1 MINKLR
7 ARIQDEKGFT
17 LIELLVVILIIGILA
32 AIALPAFLNQRAKAQ
47 DSTAK
52 SDVRTAQTAMETYY
66 TDNQKYTG
74 ATSDATG
81 AATTSLQYIEPALK
95 NANTLV
101 VTPDGTGTGY
111 TISTTS
117 KSSDATVYSITN
129 AAGTVTRTCDDTG
142 KGGCSSSG
150 KW

>member
-52 SDVRTAQTAMETYY
+52 SDVRTAQTAMETYF
-66 TDNQKYTG
+66 TDSQTYVGAKSDPTG
-74 ATSDATG
+74 ADKA
-81 AATTSLQYIEPALK
+81 SLQFIEPALK
-95 NANTLV
+95 NAKDL
-101 VTPDGTGTGY
+101 DTGTP
-111 TISTTS
+111 T
-117 KSSDATVYSITN
+117 ATAYSISVTT
-129 AAGTVTRTCDDTG
+129 AASSGAKFIIANNNGVVTRTCDKPG
-142 KGGCSSSG
+142 EGGCPASG